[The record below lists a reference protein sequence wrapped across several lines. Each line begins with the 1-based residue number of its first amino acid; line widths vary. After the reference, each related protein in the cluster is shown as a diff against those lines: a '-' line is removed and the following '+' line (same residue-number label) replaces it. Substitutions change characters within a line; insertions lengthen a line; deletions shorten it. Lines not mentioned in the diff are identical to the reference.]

1 MAALA
6 KLFLFALSCI
16 GFWLCAAASAQAQLM
31 VDPVILDFDRPDL
44 TRQDMIV
51 GNVGLRPQYLEISA
65 AQILNPGAH
74 PEAYLESPD
83 PDQVGLLVAPRRI
96 VLQPGEEKVVR
107 VILLDQ
113 EIETDRAWRVHFKP
127 VIGEVVT
134 DGPVAIPLIA
144 VKALVFARPS
154 DPNPRLVGRRVG
166 QMLEVSNLGN
176 TNAVLFGGL
185 QCPPEDSACIA
196 IPGQRLW
203 PGMVWSTQLPQ
214 DAPVSFQI
222 RAANED
228 RKIEF

>member
-1 MAALA
+1 MVPLTKTLNAFFKCL
-6 KLFLFALSCI
+6 
-16 GFWLCAAASAQAQLM
+16 GVWLCLTAPAQAQM
-31 VDPVILDFDRPDL
+31 TVDPVILDFDRPDV

-65 AQILNPGAH
+65 ARILNPGAQ
-74 PEAYLESPD
+74 PETYLESPD
-83 PDQVGLLVAPRRI
+83 PEQVGLLVAPRRI

-127 VIGEVVT
+127 VIGDVVT

-154 DPNPRLVGRRVG
+154 DPAPRLVGTRKG
-166 QMLEVSNLGN
+166 QTLEVSNLGN
-176 TNAVLFGGL
+176 TNAVLFAGE
-185 QCPPEDSACIA
+185 QCPPAESGCTS

-203 PGMVWSTQLPQ
+203 PGMRWTAHLPQ
-214 DAPVSFQI
+214 DAPVSFQV
-222 RAANED
+222 RDANDD
-228 RKIEF
+228 RSIQF